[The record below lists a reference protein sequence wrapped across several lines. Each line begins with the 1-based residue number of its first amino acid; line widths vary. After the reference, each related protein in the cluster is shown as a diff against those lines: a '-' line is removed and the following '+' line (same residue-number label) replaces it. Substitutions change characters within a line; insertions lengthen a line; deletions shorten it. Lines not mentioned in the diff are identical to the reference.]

1 MGFSSETKLNKNI
14 NFLLDRKLNT
24 PLASDKPD
32 NNRVLSAYP
41 LESLEIGGDIPQKK
55 TYSSA
60 ANEFTPNIYLLKYIN
75 QYSDILRYNIELL
88 NFLKEQMEAS
98 QDLHMNSRNILNSQN
113 KLNNRLKNDIKK
125 YQNSLHLKKLTFLQ
139 NDYKIKNSIFY
150 YNFILNILLFLTAIF
165 VVFKL
170 QGIFSKEISK
180 IVVVVLAILMSI
192 YMLHELSLNN
202 KRVYYNYNTIK
213 FKKNFKKSEE
223 I

>member
-1 MGFSSETKLNKNI
+1 MSFSSETKLNKNI

-24 PLASDKPD
+24 PLASNKPND
-32 NNRVLSAYP
+32 NSVLSAYP

-139 NDYKIKNSIFY
+139 NDYKIKNTIFY

-202 KRVYYNYNTIK
+202 KRVYHNYNTIK